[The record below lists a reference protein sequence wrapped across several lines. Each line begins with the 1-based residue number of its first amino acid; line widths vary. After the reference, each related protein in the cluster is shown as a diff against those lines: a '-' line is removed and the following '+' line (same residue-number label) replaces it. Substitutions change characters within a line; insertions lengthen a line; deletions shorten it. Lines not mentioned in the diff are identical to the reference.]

1 MINASSILQMC
12 SEDLLKDLQN
22 FQKETFEE
30 VLSFDVECE
39 TLIPFPAGKHG
50 SDKIFYQLHNFK
62 NDHPAVYWF
71 EISSSHT
78 AKDIRDAYP
87 GIQSCAGARKTP
99 SIYKGQT
106 FESKVLY
113 VGKGKKNISGRMF
126 LHFGFEPKKLNL
138 QGLQLCH
145 WDFNTALKG
154 LKLKL
159 HIIYLPKEMVHFI
172 AIFERCLADNLKPI
186 LGRHQ

>member
-1 MINASSILQMC
+1 MNNASSILQTC
-12 SEDLLKDLQN
+12 SKDLLKNLQK
-22 FQKETFEE
+22 FQDETFEK
-30 VLSFDVECE
+30 VLSFDVDCE
-39 TLIPFPAGKHG
+39 TLIPFPPGKHG
-50 SDKIFYQLHNFK
+50 SDAIFHQLHNFN

-71 EISSSHT
+71 EISSKHT
-78 AKDIRDAYP
+78 AKNIRDAYP
-87 GIQSCAGARKTP
+87 DIQARAGARKTP

-126 LHFGFEPKKLNL
+126 LHFGFEPKKINL
-138 QGLQLCH
+138 QGLQLCY
-145 WDFNTALKG
+145 WDFNTTLKG

-159 HIIYLPKEMVHFI
+159 NIIYLPKEMVLFTP
-172 AIFERCLADNLKPI
+172 IFERCLADSLKPI

>member
-1 MINASSILQMC
+1 MNNASSILQTC
-12 SEDLLKDLQN
+12 SKDLLKNLQK
-22 FQKETFEE
+22 FQDETFEE
-30 VLSFDVECE
+30 VLSFDVDCE
-39 TLIPFPAGKHG
+39 TLIPFLPGKHG
-50 SDKIFYQLHNFK
+50 SDAIFYQLHNFN
-62 NDHPAVYWF
+62 NDRPAVYWF
-71 EISSSHT
+71 EISSKHT

-87 GIQSCAGARKTP
+87 DIQSQAGVRKTP

-126 LHFGFEPKKLNL
+126 LHFGFEPIKVNL

-145 WDFNTALKG
+145 WDFNSALKG

-159 HIIYLPKEMVHFI
+159 NIIYLPKEMVLFTP
-172 AIFERCLADNLKPI
+172 IFERCLADNLKPI